1 MGAGGWERVAGGKNG
16 AFWVENAC
24 LWLCCGW
31 KGCRKRG
38 VSKGVV
44 VGRNARLGFEIRGW
58 GGLINVIK

>member
-1 MGAGGWERVAGGKNG
+1 MGAGGWERVAGGQNG
-16 AFWVENAC
+16 ALWVETRAD
-24 LWLCCGW
+24 GSVVVG

-44 VGRNARLGFEIRGW
+44 VGRNARLGFGIRGW